1 MNNMSNSEYI
11 NIEEAWLV
19 SLQESGCR
27 VTSPRRAIINILAN
41 SDQALEAVEI
51 FDLSRADHPQLGLVT
66 VYRTLEK
73 LEQLGLVQRVHQMEG
88 CHLYLRAPQGHEHI
102 LVCKKCRR
110 TDYFSGDDLAELIE
124 ITSQKSGYQIEDH
137 WLQFIGLCARCRK
150 IVPADEV
157 PEQHA

>member
-1 MNNMSNSEYI
+1 VTNFHTTGIQEL
-11 NIEEAWLV
+11 WLEQ
-19 SLQESGCR
+19 LQESGCR
-27 VTSPRRAIINILAN
+27 ITSPRRAIINILAN

-51 FDLSRADHPQLGLVT
+51 FDLSREDHPQMGLVT

-73 LEQLGLVQRVHQMEG
+73 LEQLDLVQRVHQMEG

-102 LVCKKCRR
+102 LVCKNCRR